1 MRELQEAIVAILG
14 KLKELI
20 GRLRAVERDV
30 EAIKAVEI
38 PAPRDGRDPTPEEI
52 EAAAAKWLLANIT
65 QPKDGSPGEPGKPG
79 RPGPAPTAL
88 EIELAVELWMEFNL
102 DRIRGKDGKDVTPA
116 QVAKAAA
123 AWLSANIRQ
132 PKDGDPGKSIKG
144 DDGIGV
150 QAIEQPARDV
160 MRVQLT
166 DGRYYDVRLP
176 LPSEPKAQSNTTVI
190 QRGGGG
196 LTEDQVQAMI
206 TEALSDMPFDDY
218 SAIEYLED
226 QAGDG
231 SVKTFTF
238 SALVQFIVIEMV
250 STLSDPDLQEAQEGR
265 ATSGTAQ
272 APAAAIGA
280 VLKHE
285 VPVTLLDSTDTVR
298 VLAPANTRVTV
309 YGKRR

>member
-20 GRLRAVERDV
+20 GRLRAVEQDV

-38 PAPRDGRDPTPEEI
+38 PAPKDGRDPTPEEI

-102 DRIRGKDGKDVTPA
+102 DRIRGKDGEDVTPA

-132 PKDGDPGKSIKG
+132 PKDGDPGESIKG
-144 DDGIGV
+144 DAGIGV

-176 LPSEPKAQSNTTVI
+176 LPSEPKTQGNTTVI

-196 LTEDQVQAMI
+196 LTENQVQAMI

-218 SAIEYLED
+218 SEVEYLAD
-226 QAGDG
+226 QASTG
-231 SVKTFTF
+231 SALTFTF
-238 SALVQFIVIEMV
+238 LSGPVQKVWVEIQATGPDDDATGRVRVDGIDPT
-250 STLSDPDLQEAQEGR
+250 STVG
-265 ATSGTAQ
+265 
-272 APAAAIGA
+272 
-280 VLKHE
+280 
-285 VPVTLLDSTDTVR
+285 TLLHAGQVQPISSPPTTTVK
-298 VLAPANTRVTV
+298 VLAPAGRTVSV
-309 YGKRR
+309 YGYRR

>member
-65 QPKDGSPGEPGKPG
+65 QPKDGSPGEHGKPG

-196 LTEDQVQAMI
+196 LTQEQAQAMI

-218 SAIEYLED
+218 SEVEYLSD
-226 QAGDG
+226 QASIGG
-231 SVKTFTF
+231 VLTFTF
-238 SALVQFIVIEMV
+238 LSGPVQKVWVEIHATGPDDEATGRVRVDGI
-250 STLSDPDLQEAQEGR
+250 DPT
-265 ATSGTAQ
+265 ATVG
-272 APAAAIGA
+272 
-280 VLKHE
+280 
-285 VPVTLLDSTDTVR
+285 TLLHVGQAQPISSPPTTTVK
-298 VLAPANTRVTV
+298 VLAPSGRTVSV
-309 YGKRR
+309 YGYRR